1 MKTTKNLVNL
11 MLMSIA
17 AAATV
22 VFTSCSDDLNEIG
35 NGNNSQQPEGAQTA
49 LLEAYGL
56 TFENF
61 ITEGDV
67 TILDA
72 DTTQISVSKAYA
84 EKMGIESFVGH
95 PMGIWHKVE
104 QLPYIRKA
112 TAEKLVGDRYILTV
126 VPATVAEIIGDK
138 KVTLNTGI
146 YVNPDADGGSAT
158 RADGS
163 AMPAY
168 AAKYMDENDVLHPA
182 VIHMTDPYDYE
193 KGYHTD
199 DDQPIA
205 QTRADGSYQYI
216 TADELAAEG
225 TRASAHRR
233 ILAFNSNLEMDK
245 NFDCTGNGD
254 SINVRASLPI
264 DFELNYFI
272 TLDGGVKWHFIIPEP
287 YVEKFEAGVDGK
299 FAFTPEFKI
308 GFKKEWKLDE
318 DKWKKTLIDFSSYS
332 FTFWVGP
339 VPVVIKCDPGLYI
352 KLDGKVSGAVSV
364 GFKYEYENNFKAG
377 VRYTDGN
384 GWEGIKEFNEV
395 KNDFTFIKPEVEV
408 HGEAGVGLYFGV
420 DVMIYGV
427 AGPEVSVGPRIGGEF
442 NVAVKPFEE
451 EMFDFDAEVKVTVN
465 AVAGA
470 KLKVLGYEL
479 AEWSHT
485 FPLFGPWTIWKYP
498 SDGTEHK
505 SPAAKKA
512 EEGKNFVKKTCQ
524 HFSDKNLSA
533 TFFELQDM
541 LAQMNGKTNEEMENE
556 LTDEIMKYFGGNA
569 PAGDKELSGMN
580 YVCDWINKL
589 KAETEPKYKKWC
601 IDQNWQLICKLVM
614 ENEHAKI
621 IEKEAQDECFLINKA
636 LRIARQRFI
645 DEFGR
650 EPSQSPEDLQYIA
663 NIALNFRD
671 ILYDE
676 VVAIVKQDPS
686 IAQKMQTNP
695 QLIEKAIENIREK
708 FKMKFGYKKTSAD
721 SDCVYFVRNFI
732 RVITHC

>member
-1 MKTTKNLVNL
+1 MKTMKNLVKMIL
-11 MLMSIA
+11 ISIA
-17 AAATV
+17 AAANV
-22 VFTSCSDDLNEIG
+22 MFTSCSDDLNEIG
-35 NGNNSQQPEGAQTA
+35 TGNGSQQPEGAQTA

-61 ITEGDV
+61 ISESDV

-95 PMGIWHKVE
+95 SMGIWHKVE

-112 TAEKLVGDRYILTV
+112 TAEQLVGDRYILTV

-158 RADGS
+158 RANGP

-182 VIHMTDPYDYE
+182 VIHLTDPYDYD

-199 DDQPIA
+199 DDQPTA

-225 TRASAHRR
+225 TRASAHCC
-233 ILAFNSNLEMDK
+233 ILAFKDKLAMDK

-308 GFKKEWKLDE
+308 GFKKEWKLDK
-318 DKWKKTLIDFSSYS
+318 DKWKKTLIEFSSYT

-339 VPVVIKCDPGLYI
+339 VPVVVKCDPSLYI
-352 KLDGKVSGAVSV
+352 KLDGKVNGAVDV

-384 GWEGIKEFNEV
+384 GWDVIKEFEEV
-395 KNDFTFIKPEVEV
+395 KNDFTLIKPEVQV
-408 HGEAGVGLYFGV
+408 HGEAGIGLYFGV
-420 DVMIYGV
+420 DVMIYGA
-427 AGPEVSVGPRIGGEF
+427 AGPQLAVGPRLGGEF
-442 NVAVKPFEE
+442 TATVSPFEE
-451 EMFDFDAEVKVTVN
+451 ESLDFKAEVNVTVN

-470 KLKVLGYEL
+470 KLKVLGYSL
-479 AEWSHT
+479 AEWSHIV
-485 FPLFGPWTIWKYP
+485 PIVGPWTLYKYP

-505 SPAAKKA
+505 VTPWVSANWLFLFDAMRHGKYSTSFNKDLQETITMLKA
-512 EEGKNFVKKTCQ
+512 MNDIDSYTAEQQVYLELMKGWQNFPGKNDHTYQTVLTRISEYRDKVATEYDNFEYQQ
-524 HFSDKNLSA
+524 HAEKGDVAWINAYNWRHICEELKANKISSDNQAWFDGVS
-533 TFFELQDM
+533 
-541 LAQMNGKTNEEMENE
+541 
-556 LTDEIMKYFGGNA
+556 DEIHQ
-569 PAGDKELSGMN
+569 
-580 YVCDWINKL
+580 W
-589 KAETEPKYKKWC
+589 
-601 IDQNWQLICKLVM
+601 
-614 ENEHAKI
+614 
-621 IEKEAQDECFLINKA
+621 FL
-636 LRIARQRFI
+636 
-645 DEFGR
+645 DEFDR
-650 EPSQSPEDLQYIA
+650 EPTLASKDDLEWLQNHI
-663 NIALNFRD
+663 FH
-671 ILYDE
+671 YD
-676 VVAIVKQDPS
+676 
-686 IAQKMQTNP
+686 N
-695 QLIEKAIENIREK
+695 
-708 FKMKFGYKKTSAD
+708 YK
-721 SDCVYFVRNFI
+721 
-732 RVITHC
+732 